1 MTVLPADHQ
10 LDLEK
15 VGKAIGKAAAL
26 DTEKEF
32 KSLFPDCAVGAMP
45 PFGNLY
51 GVPTYVDKS
60 LTQEDYIVFEAG
72 THTDAI
78 KLSYRDYEKIVK
90 PRVEDLAI
98 KIQPMK
104 GA

>member
-1 MTVLPADHQ
+1 
-10 LDLEK
+10 
-15 VGKAIGKAAAL
+15 
-26 DTEKEF
+26 
-32 KSLFPDCAVGAMP
+32 MP

-60 LTQEDYIVFEAG
+60 LSGEDYIVFEAG

-90 PRVEDLAI
+90 PQVEDLAI
-98 KIQPMK
+98 KIQPVK
-104 GA
+104 PLASG